1 MSNEERQ
8 RQDQRVRQMRE
19 ITQKLRTSLEVVET
33 VEQQAKRIIERH
45 SSYPNEVRQGLE
57 RAMNIFN
64 D

>member
-8 RQDQRVRQMRE
+8 KQDERVRQMRE
-19 ITQKLRTSLEVVET
+19 ISHKLKISLQVVET

-45 SSYPNEVRQGLE
+45 SSYPCEVRQGLE
-57 RAMNIFN
+57 RAMNIVN

>member
-8 RQDQRVRQMRE
+8 KQDERVRQMRE
-19 ITQKLRTSLEVVET
+19 ISHKLRVSLQVAET
-33 VEQQAKRIIERH
+33 VEQQAKRIIEQH
-45 SSYPNEVRQGLE
+45 SSYPCEVRQGLE